1 MSDPIEPRPLRP
13 LIDSYSY
20 HSPLPDWLLLE
31 LDKDRSDNEQ
41 GWMLGI
47 DEAGRGRRYHHCHR
61 LCDGV
66 LESRIALILIL
77 LLGNTVDQ
85 LYWALWCTP
94 RLIVRSP
101 SSPRWNPWDLMVS
114 VNSACD
120 QATLDS
126 RRGMASNI
134 DSKALSAETRD
145 ALWVSQPCRPGSA
158 GPHAYFS

>member
-77 LLGNTVDQ
+77 LLGV
-85 LYWALWCTP
+85 
-94 RLIVRSP
+94 
-101 SSPRWNPWDLMVS
+101 
-114 VNSACD
+114 
-120 QATLDS
+120 TLS
-126 RRGMASNI
+126 ISRTGSYGVRRGL
-134 DSKALSAETRD
+134 LSDLLQAH
-145 ALWVSQPCRPGSA
+145 AGIPGI
-158 GPHAYFS
+158 